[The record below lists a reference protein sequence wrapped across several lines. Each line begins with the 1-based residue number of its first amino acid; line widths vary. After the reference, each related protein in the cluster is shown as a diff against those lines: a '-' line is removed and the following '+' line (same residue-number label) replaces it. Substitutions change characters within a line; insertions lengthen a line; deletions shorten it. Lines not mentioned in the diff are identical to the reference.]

1 MSGFYVSLKDQME
14 DLEQRYR
21 FKHLLQVRDICNIM
35 GISRSEFHRK
45 YNEGFFHE
53 MGEMPESKDKKGR
66 RVPKLVLFSYLRSQY
81 ETN

>member
-1 MSGFYVSLKDQME
+1 ME
-14 DLEQRYR
+14 ELERSYK
-21 FKHLLQVRDICNIM
+21 FKHLLQVRDVCNIM

-53 MGEMPESKDKKGR
+53 MGELPESEDRKGR
-66 RVPKLVLFSYLRSQY
+66 RIPKMVLFEYLRSLY